1 MSKTLNDGEWEL
13 DGVLFGTG
21 HHDGYPYSIMSG
33 GDITDGMAVRNQDV
47 ASPRDDLLR
56 FGRDHLT
63 PPERHFVIKVDN
75 RDGRKLAELRTLW
88 RADGV
93 RLNPAAVSTLRW
105 RLNGVTYRASGR
117 PRDFAVVVNDPPW
130 PERVIVHASFQYRDP
145 HAYVDDERSVS
156 MTIYAPIVGTGMTL
170 PAVLPWTLGDAPDE
184 RVGVTEVNSTAP
196 APFMVRITGPVYGS
210 ASRIRV
216 WGSGWEL
223 GFGSLALLPG
233 QTITVDTRDGSAL
246 LNGSSIAGRLSAR
259 STLRARL
266 QPGTESFRFA
276 AADPSAST
284 RVTVSWRDPIS
295 IF

>member
-1 MSKTLNDGEWEL
+1 MSRVLVEGEYEL
-13 DGVLFGTG
+13 DGVTIGNA
-21 HHDGYPYSIMSG
+21 SG
-33 GDITDGMAVRNQDV
+33 GPLTILESGDATKGMAVRSQDI
-47 ASPRDDLLR
+47 ASPREDLLR
-56 FGRDHLT
+56 FGRDLLT
-63 PPERHFVIKVDN
+63 PPMRMLVIGVDTTD
-75 RDGRKLAELRTLW
+75 RTRLSKLRALW
-88 RADGV
+88 RADQV
-93 RLNPAAVSTLRW
+93 RRTPGAVSTLRW
-105 RLNGVTYRASGR
+105 KLDGVTYLAYGR
-117 PRDFAVVVNDPPW
+117 PRDFEVIGQAVRDPDFQ
-130 PERVIVHASFQYRDP
+130 VVHASFQYRDS

-156 MTIYAPIVGTGMTL
+156 MTIYAPIVGTGMIL

-184 RVGVTEVNSTAP
+184 RVGVTAVDSTAP

-223 GFGSLALLPG
+223 DFGSLALLPD
-233 QTITVDTRDGSAL
+233 QTITVDTRDGHAL

-266 QPGTESFRFA
+266 NPGTNSFRFA
-276 AADPSAST
+276 AVDPSAST